1 VVTSVIFLNLLAMVA
16 YRHDATS
23 AEMTAQEV
31 FDYFFTF
38 FYILEAAL
46 LVAAMGWKMYWSNF
60 MYRVDFIV
68 ALVGFVDFAVPAL
81 REAGFGDAFRV
92 ARFLRLVKLIKIS
105 RGLRTLS
112 LTFIQ
117 SLPAVV
123 NISVLSALVIFIYA
137 CLGVSLYGDDQGP
150 FGALRSNLALS
161 EYGNFTDF
169 PRAFVVLF
177 VSYTGNWMSYF
188 SDMFRDQRCDSLVLP
203 SSATDATTGLSTLS
217 CSRDVGSIFYAFS
230 FVVIAIF
237 LLANLFVAV
246 ILEQFSAC
254 ADKEGVF
261 GGSGIVDLVITT
273 VQLRKIAKLI
283 KGRVVR
289 HRHATDGGHAYT
301 SVASI
306 GSPELKRIR
315 QRSLAGTGFSSD
327 ESPSKGGGEA
337 KEVSEMR
344 RTLKSPLAFGS
355 PVAARNRRRLR
366 SPPRRSRPRSPRLPT
381 RRTPTVARVRGRPR
395 RWMPRRRR

>member
-1 VVTSVIFLNLLAMVA
+1 
-16 YRHDATS
+16 
-23 AEMTAQEV
+23 
-31 FDYFFTF
+31 
-38 FYILEAAL
+38 
-46 LVAAMGWKMYWSNF
+46 
-60 MYRVDFIV
+60 
-68 ALVGFVDFAVPAL
+68 
-81 REAGFGDAFRV
+81 
-92 ARFLRLVKLIKIS
+92 
-105 RGLRTLS
+105 
-112 LTFIQ
+112 
-117 SLPAVV
+117 
-123 NISVLSALVIFIYA
+123 VIFIYA

-355 PVAARNRRRLR
+355 PVAAENSASPSITAEAIKTAIAEAANAANANRRAGAGPTAPLDAAAEAVMALVSGGTPTSAAGGVSRSAPRSVLGASRFGASSR
-366 SPPRRSRPRSPRLPT
+366 SPASFVATPAADGYGSDGSDAGRSTYS
-381 RRTPTVARVRGRPR
+381 VAPSQRGDGDSDEDEESGGDAARAGYRVRR
-395 RWMPRRRR
+395 RERRGASYVRDDDIDLDDVL